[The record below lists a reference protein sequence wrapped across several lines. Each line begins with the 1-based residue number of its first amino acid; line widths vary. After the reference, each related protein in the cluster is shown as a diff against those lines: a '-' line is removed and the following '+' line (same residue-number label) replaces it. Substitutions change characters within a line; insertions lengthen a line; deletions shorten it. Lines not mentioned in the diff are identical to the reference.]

1 MKGYINLILKT
12 AAVASC
18 VSVLIITGCQGG
30 NEAAAVKNKSEA
42 KETSIVSEKD
52 REEDIETVVRSNGL
66 TGQDTKDLRNDLER
80 ETASDG
86 RRPEVT
92 IKAEPPKDEGR
103 DAGEEDSTTGTDDN
117 DGQSDESVLSVYESD
132 NSAGWDGGM
141 EDDSAVSEYSGSEWY
156 EPDTAGV
163 EAEEGFTDEYSDSGV
178 DESGQSDSGES
189 AVPEPEV
196 SDSEY
201 GEGFVENE
209 SEMDAAGVGEP
220 AEEAEETGDGWEFY
234 GTAFIT
240 HYCPCELCC
249 GVYSSGYTS
258 SGTWATEGRTV
269 AAGYDIPIGTEVLIN
284 GNVYV
289 VEDRGVGDG
298 CFDIFVNDHNYA
310 LALGAY
316 YTDVYVRW

>member
-12 AAVASC
+12 AAVVSC

-52 REEDIETVVRSNGL
+52 REEDIEAVVRSNGL
-66 TGQDTKDLRNDLER
+66 TGQDTKDLRDDTER
-80 ETASDG
+80 ETASDRG
-86 RRPEVT
+86 RQEVT
-92 IKAEPPKDEGR
+92 VKAEPSEDEGG
-103 DAGEEDSTTGTDDN
+103 DAGEEDSGADDGSEALGAGEGSEA
-117 DGQSDESVLSVYESD
+117 DVSESVSISEPTSD
-132 NSAGWDGGM
+132 MGDG
-141 EDDSAVSEYSGSEWY
+141 EYADYADEWY

-163 EAEEGFTDEYSDSGV
+163 EAEEGFTDEYTDSGV
-178 DESGQSDSGES
+178 DGTYDSEPM
-189 AVPEPEV
+189 PEPEV
-196 SDSEY
+196 PVPEY
-201 GEGFVENE
+201 E
-209 SEMDAAGVGEP
+209 EP
-220 AEEAEETGDGWEFY
+220 GDGWEYY

-240 HYCPCELCC
+240 HYCPCGICC
-249 GVYSSGYTS
+249 GAYSSGYTS

-289 VEDRGVGDG
+289 VEDRGVGEG